1 MGPDFSLL
9 VSTAGIIIAVRIPF
23 VKNYFPRWRK
33 YFPAGFWRGRRS
45 RVPAFLS
52 IGRNMCVL
60 GGFSGHSHPKRLD
73 SLRRGW
79 YTCPIFGFGGALI
92 PIVPPFGTVFLLS

>member
-45 RVPAFLS
+45 RVPAFLP

-79 YTCPIFGFGGALI
+79 YTWRKLEKCLLTACLKCTVI
-92 PIVPPFGTVFLLS
+92 PRQQRR